1 VAQPMGKKKSH
12 WVFRSTH
19 IAQRGRKN
27 AEEQQEQQERS
38 KRQFV

>member
-1 VAQPMGKKKSH
+1 MYIV
-12 WVFRSTH
+12 STLA
-19 IAQRGRKN
+19 IGGKN